1 MRGEAH
7 LSNANGNHR
16 TSRLALWALVSA
28 SLCLVAPAAT
38 HADDL
43 KDGRAALQAGRY
55 DEAIKL
61 FESAA
66 KQGLAAGRA
75 GVGQV
80 WLKRRQYDKALEH
93 FQTAQRMD
101 PTFALG
107 FYGEGEVYRRQDKCS
122 DALAPLQKAVGLDRK
137 FPEAQLALGDCLVKT
152 KQYEKAVGVLS
163 EGLKWGPKWRP
174 RFLVA
179 LGTAEMSRDSL
190 RDAGIYFTKAREE
203 APNDPEVRRALG
215 DFYVQ
220 RGTWALAVLETQAAV
235 DLDTTDSELRYSLA
249 QALERV
255 GDRNDDALEQYKW
268 ITQRDPDFGPA
279 QLAMGDLLYRAG
291 KARNDMQRYQEARAP
306 LERYTKLAPNDPKGW
321 SLLGRTLSNLK
332 MRDEAVDAM
341 LKAEQLGDK
350 NKEMFSMLGKALAE
364 KRDYT
369 RALKY
374 FEMGEKKPQDYL
386 VMAQLYVIDGQLGK
400 ADSIYQAMLNQDSTS
415 SSAKLALNE
424 RGKLRFRQKDYDG
437 ALALFQKR
445 IALDPNSAEAY
456 FYIGLCQKE
465 LKRYPE
471 ALTALKQST
480 ALDSTK
486 AERFFWLGVLSDQ
499 QKAISDAEVAFRR
512 SVALDDTSRLA
523 SKARAQLGFYRLLQ
537 KDWSGALQHLERSV
551 VLDPQYVQAWV
562 WLGQGYQNS
571 GNRDKAIDAYK
582 RALAL
587 DPNQAEASKGVK
599 VLSGGVAS
607 TKGG

>member
-16 TSRLALWALVSA
+16 TSRLALWGLLSA
-28 SLCLVAPAAT
+28 TLCLLSPVAT

-55 DEAIKL
+55 DEALKF

-66 KQGLAAGRA
+66 KQGQAAGRA

-80 WLKRRQYDKALEH
+80 WLKRRQYDKALEN
-93 FQTAQRMD
+93 FQTAQKMD
-101 PTFALG
+101 NSLALG
-107 FYGEGEVYRRQDKCS
+107 FYGEGEVYRRQDRCS
-122 DALAPLQKAVGLDRK
+122 DALAPLQKAIDLDKK
-137 FPEAQLALGDCLVKT
+137 FPEAQIALGDCLVKS

-190 RDAGIYFTKAREE
+190 RDAGIYFTRAREE

-215 DFYVQ
+215 DFYIQ

-235 DLDTTDSELRYSLA
+235 DLDTTDVELRYSLA

-268 ITQRDPDFGPA
+268 ITRHDNDFAPA

-291 KARNDMQRYQEARAP
+291 KARSDMQRYQEARAP
-306 LERYTKLAPNDPKGW
+306 LERYTQLAPNDSKGW
-321 SLLGRTLSNLK
+321 SVLGRTLYNLK
-332 MRDEAVDAM
+332 DRDAAIDAM

-364 KRDYT
+364 KRDYA

-386 VMAQLYVIDGQLGK
+386 VMAQLYVINGQLGQ
-400 ADSIYQAMLNQDSTS
+400 ADSVYQAMLNQDSTS

-424 RGKLRFRQKDYDG
+424 RGKLRFRQKDYEG

-445 IALDPNSAEAY
+445 IALDPNSSEAY

-471 ALTALKQST
+471 ALAALKQST
-480 ALDSTK
+480 VLDSTK

-499 QKAISDAEVAFRR
+499 QKAISDAEVAFRH
-512 SVALDDTSRLA
+512 SVALDDTSKLA

-551 VLDPQYVQAWV
+551 ALDPQYVQAWV

>member
-16 TSRLALWALVSA
+16 TSWLALWALVSA
-28 SLCLVAPAAT
+28 SLCLAAPSAT

-93 FQTAQRMD
+93 FQTAERMD
-101 PTFALG
+101 PSLALG
-107 FYGEGEVYRRQDKCS
+107 FYGEGEVYRHQEKCS
-122 DALAPLQKAVGLDRK
+122 AALAPLQKAVDLDRK

-215 DFYVQ
+215 DFYIQ

-268 ITQRDPDFGPA
+268 ITQRDPDFAPA

-306 LERYTKLAPNDPKGW
+306 LEHYTKLAPTDPKGW
-321 SLLGRTLSNLK
+321 SILGRTLANLK

-350 NKEMFSMLGKALAE
+350 NKEMYSMLGKALAE
-364 KRDYT
+364 KRDYA

-400 ADSIYQAMLNQDSTS
+400 ADSIYQAMLNLDSTS

-445 IALDPNSAEAY
+445 IALDPSSAEAY

-587 DPNQAEASKGVK
+587 DPNQPEASKGVK
-599 VLSGGVAS
+599 VLSGVAS